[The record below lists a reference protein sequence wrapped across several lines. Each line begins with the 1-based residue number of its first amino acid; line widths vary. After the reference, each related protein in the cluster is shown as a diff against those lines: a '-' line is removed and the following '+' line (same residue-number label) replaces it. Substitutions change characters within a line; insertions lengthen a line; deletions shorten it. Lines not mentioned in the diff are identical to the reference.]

1 MMVFSLRAKFWVRGG
16 VGGQFLRNLM
26 DQRFPSPDNLT
37 AKKTESKMTLQHLS
51 ILGSAKARSPQCHS
65 LAQPTGTSP
74 SLSGCKTIASVL
86 SFLVVTVMIPPI
98 QYVG

>member
-1 MMVFSLRAKFWVRGG
+1 
-16 VGGQFLRNLM
+16 M

-65 LAQPTGTSP
+65 LAQPTEKGH
-74 SLSGCKTIASVL
+74 SLLASVL
-86 SFLVVTVMIPPI
+86 SFLSCNSDDTS
-98 QYVG
+98 YSA

>member
-1 MMVFSLRAKFWVRGG
+1 MVFSLRAKFWVRGG

-26 DQRFPSPDNLT
+26 DQRFPDNLT

-51 ILGSAKARSPQCHS
+51 ILGSAKARSPQCPS

-86 SFLVVTVMIPPI
+86 SFLVVTVMIPAI